1 MEGKSKLPNGNRRPI
16 TFNEWEIE
24 KERFIESAENA
35 NFFKDI
41 TNSEE
46 WIELTAVGDSL
57 NVSTNIQAD
66 LGDATSE
73 IGIFCAKNPGAQL
86 CINLNRQFN

>member
-1 MEGKSKLPNGNRRPI
+1 MGNRKI
-16 TFNEWEIE
+16 
-24 KERFIESAENA
+24 IESAENA